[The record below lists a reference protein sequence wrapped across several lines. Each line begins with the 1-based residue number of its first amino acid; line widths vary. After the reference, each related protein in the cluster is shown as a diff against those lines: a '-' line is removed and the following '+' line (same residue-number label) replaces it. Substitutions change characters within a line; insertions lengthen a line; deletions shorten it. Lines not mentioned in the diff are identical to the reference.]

1 MASVSLCLSAV
12 RLENIQYSIKQNGIM
27 VSLDFTE
34 PIKDDDIIGWKSD
47 RGWLYL
53 TLLGVR
59 APNNLIPTS
68 TFNGVVKEIVLDD
81 FDESIQVAIL
91 VGRPIVG
98 YDIVNSPGVPT
109 TVVFIHTEMRKSEV
123 YSLKKHIEKSGSSI
137 FGQVKTSRFPEYNTD
152 FESAFKKARVELGP
166 NSIFRYDGKL
176 FTTNHP
182 EEEKSKVKDALRTK
196 PEGFTQPDIEIES
209 IDGEFYTNVPDD
221 QNEDK
226 IVEKVNVLDTK
237 EDEKQEKTKETDR
250 NKILSID
257 QAKNITAKKTFGS
270 RIRSIFSKIIPKE
283 ETEPNLIDSVN
294 AYPDLAVGQYE
305 NQIEQLLYK
314 IEELEEGIKQ
324 KETILTEQKSNWE
337 RRAEERQNRY
347 REQVTDLED
356 KLIELE
362 KLINQKKTLEKNEPY
377 EKKLFLSE
385 QEKLLS
391 KEKELEKKLSE
402 MGKKFSSFQ
411 EKQLEERRQ
420 WELLNEKQDL
430 QYRAQEEQLEKNL
443 SKEEQLEKQLSEME
457 KKFSSFQEKQLEE
470 RRQWELLNEKQDLQY
485 RAQEE
490 QLEKNLSKEE
500 KFKTQIKL
508 LELKL
513 RDLEKEGEIGL
524 EEWESLTEKQERQY
538 KDQARLIEKN
548 STKEEELRSQIST
561 LEDKLLGLQEQ
572 RSSEQSKWE
581 ELAEKEKIQYQKRIQ
596 ELEKNLLRET
606 QLKEQMTR
614 MEEKMQLLEEDRGVQ
629 RQKWESLAREREIE
643 YRTRAQDLEMKLYRL
658 ESNLAQKDRE
668 LFEEKNKWEL
678 LSDQKQEKYRKK
690 AKELESQLA
699 ELERVIQMRD
709 ENLYAEKD
717 KWRKLAKERQEKI
730 DEYDPLVENFNNQ
743 LEEMR
748 KELLSDL
755 YDEKL
760 MLTEDEKSKNRNL
773 GEFVVGLKKRFF
785 DEKTEKEEWID
796 SIYLELAE
804 EDFSFQ
810 EYFSLALPDESE
822 SIEEPST
829 LHKEKIWREDLIP
842 SERNRYETSGVD
854 PVFQYYYN
862 GGIRVETNMAGVP
875 IYINGNLVGD
885 TPIST
890 PVQVEPGWHQVSG
903 FSPVYK
909 QVADS
914 EGLTYVGSDPI
925 IRNNQLYG
933 AKTIFVESGKI
944 ADVSLKFNNMGNV
957 PKKWKELR
965 GGWAAGLPMVLLL
978 VYFVSWSL

>member
-27 VSLDFTE
+27 VSLDFTK

-221 QNEDK
+221 QNKVK

-237 EDEKQEKTKETDR
+237 EDEKQEKRKETDR

-337 RRAEERQNRY
+337 RRAEERQTRY

-362 KLINQKKTLEKNEPY
+362 KLINQKKTFAKNEPY
-377 EKKLFLSE
+377 GEKLFLSE

-391 KEKELEKKLSE
+391 KEKELEKK
-402 MGKKFSSFQ
+402 
-411 EKQLEERRQ
+411 
-420 WELLNEKQDL
+420 
-430 QYRAQEEQLEKNL
+430 
-443 SKEEQLEKQLSEME
+443 LSEME

-561 LEDKLLGLQEQ
+561 LEDKLFGLQEQ

-581 ELAEKEKIQYQKRIQ
+581 ELAEKEKTQYQKRIQ

>member
-1 MASVSLCLSAV
+1 
-12 RLENIQYSIKQNGIM
+12 M
-27 VSLDFTE
+27 VSLDFTK

-182 EEEKSKVKDALRTK
+182 EEEKSKVKDALRSK

-221 QNEDK
+221 QNKVK

-237 EDEKQEKTKETDR
+237 EDEKQEKRKETDR

-337 RRAEERQNRY
+337 RRAEERQTRY

-362 KLINQKKTLEKNEPY
+362 KLINQKKTFAKNEPY
-377 EKKLFLSE
+377 GEKLFLSE

-391 KEKELEKKLSE
+391 KEKELEKK
-402 MGKKFSSFQ
+402 
-411 EKQLEERRQ
+411 
-420 WELLNEKQDL
+420 
-430 QYRAQEEQLEKNL
+430 
-443 SKEEQLEKQLSEME
+443 LSEME

>member
-221 QNEDK
+221 QNKDK

-324 KETILTEQKSNWE
+324 KETILTEQKSSWE
-337 RRAEERQNRY
+337 RRAEERQTRY

-362 KLINQKKTLEKNEPY
+362 KLINQKKTFAKNEPY

-402 MGKKFSSFQ
+402 MG
-411 EKQLEERRQ
+411 
-420 WELLNEKQDL
+420 
-430 QYRAQEEQLEKNL
+430 
-443 SKEEQLEKQLSEME
+443 

-829 LHKEKIWREDLIP
+829 LHKEKIWREELIP

>member
-27 VSLDFTE
+27 VSLDFTK

-182 EEEKSKVKDALRTK
+182 EEEKSKVKDALRSK

-221 QNEDK
+221 QNKVK

-237 EDEKQEKTKETDR
+237 EDEKQEKRKETDR

-337 RRAEERQNRY
+337 RRAEERQTRY

-362 KLINQKKTLEKNEPY
+362 KLINQKKTFAKNEPY

-391 KEKELEKKLSE
+391 KEKELEKK
-402 MGKKFSSFQ
+402 
-411 EKQLEERRQ
+411 
-420 WELLNEKQDL
+420 
-430 QYRAQEEQLEKNL
+430 
-443 SKEEQLEKQLSEME
+443 LSEME

-561 LEDKLLGLQEQ
+561 LEDKLFGLQEQ

>member
-221 QNEDK
+221 QNKDK

-237 EDEKQEKTKETDR
+237 EDENQEKTKETDR

-314 IEELEEGIKQ
+314 IEELEEGIEQ

-362 KLINQKKTLEKNEPY
+362 KLINQKKTFAKNEPY
-377 EKKLFLSE
+377 EEKLFLSE

-430 QYRAQEEQLEKNL
+430 K
-443 SKEEQLEKQLSEME
+443 
-457 KKFSSFQEKQLEE
+457 
-470 RRQWELLNEKQDLQY
+470 Y

-513 RDLEKEGEIGL
+513 RDLQKEGEIGL

>member
-221 QNEDK
+221 QNKDK

-324 KETILTEQKSNWE
+324 KETILTEQKSSWE
-337 RRAEERQNRY
+337 RRAEERQTRY

-362 KLINQKKTLEKNEPY
+362 KLINQKKTFAKNEPY

-402 MGKKFSSFQ
+402 MG
-411 EKQLEERRQ
+411 
-420 WELLNEKQDL
+420 
-430 QYRAQEEQLEKNL
+430 
-443 SKEEQLEKQLSEME
+443 

>member
-221 QNEDK
+221 QNKVK

-237 EDEKQEKTKETDR
+237 EDEKQEKRKETDR

-337 RRAEERQNRY
+337 RRAEERQTRY

-362 KLINQKKTLEKNEPY
+362 KLINQKKTFAKNEPY
-377 EKKLFLSE
+377 GEKLFLSE

-391 KEKELEKKLSE
+391 KEKELEKK
-402 MGKKFSSFQ
+402 
-411 EKQLEERRQ
+411 
-420 WELLNEKQDL
+420 
-430 QYRAQEEQLEKNL
+430 
-443 SKEEQLEKQLSEME
+443 LSEME

-561 LEDKLLGLQEQ
+561 LEDKLFGLQEQ

>member
-27 VSLDFTE
+27 VSLDFTK

-182 EEEKSKVKDALRTK
+182 EEEKSKVKDALRSK

-221 QNEDK
+221 QNKVK

-237 EDEKQEKTKETDR
+237 EDEKQEKRKETDR

-337 RRAEERQNRY
+337 RRAEERQTRY

-362 KLINQKKTLEKNEPY
+362 KLINQKKTFAKNEPY
-377 EKKLFLSE
+377 GEKLFLSE

-402 MGKKFSSFQ
+402 MG
-411 EKQLEERRQ
+411 
-420 WELLNEKQDL
+420 
-430 QYRAQEEQLEKNL
+430 
-443 SKEEQLEKQLSEME
+443 

>member
-27 VSLDFTE
+27 VSLDFTK

-182 EEEKSKVKDALRTK
+182 EEEKSKVKDALRSK

-221 QNEDK
+221 QNKVK

-237 EDEKQEKTKETDR
+237 EDEKQEKRKETDR

-337 RRAEERQNRY
+337 RRAEERQTRY

-362 KLINQKKTLEKNEPY
+362 KLINQKKTFAKNEPY
-377 EKKLFLSE
+377 GEKLFLSE

-391 KEKELEKKLSE
+391 KEKELEKK
-402 MGKKFSSFQ
+402 
-411 EKQLEERRQ
+411 
-420 WELLNEKQDL
+420 
-430 QYRAQEEQLEKNL
+430 
-443 SKEEQLEKQLSEME
+443 LSEME

-561 LEDKLLGLQEQ
+561 LEDKLFGLQEQ